1 MRLTMGVKR
10 EWLLRCGDSYAERAV
25 CEVSV
30 SAGVVEIAGPEGPAF
45 TLTDLELRE
54 FRDALNAAIDQC
66 ENDLRALVRLAG
78 EPNRHNVGH
87 TGT

>member
-1 MRLTMGVKR
+1 MGVKR
-10 EWLLRCGDSYAERAV
+10 EWLLRCSDSYADRAV

-30 SAGVVEIAGPEGPAF
+30 SAGAVEIAGPEGPAF
-45 TLTDLELRE
+45 TFTGLEVRE
-54 FRDALNAAIDQC
+54 LRDALNAAIDQC
-66 ENDLRALVRLAG
+66 ENDLHALMRLAA